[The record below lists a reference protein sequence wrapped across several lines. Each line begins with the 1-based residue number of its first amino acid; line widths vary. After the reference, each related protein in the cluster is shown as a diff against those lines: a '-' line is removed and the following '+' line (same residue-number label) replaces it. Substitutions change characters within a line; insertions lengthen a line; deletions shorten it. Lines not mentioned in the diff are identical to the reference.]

1 MSKKLSITVIPVILT
16 GLLLI
21 IIFKLQ
27 ELAPFGVNSLASMD
41 ARIQYIDFF
50 AYLKDLLEGKAD
62 LFYTFSKTLGG
73 TYIAVFAYYLSSPFN
88 LLVILFEKAD
98 LNTFFDLLVLLKL
111 CTAAAT
117 CSIFLQYRFRNQS
130 ALFTILLSISY
141 ALMQYNIAQSSNIM
155 WLDGVYMLPL
165 IFCHSQ

>member
-50 AYLKDLLEGKAD
+50 CILERSTGRKSGSI
-62 LFYTFSKTLGG
+62 L
-73 TYIAVFAYYLSSPFN
+73 YI
-88 LLVILFEKAD
+88 
-98 LNTFFDLLVLLKL
+98 
-111 CTAAAT
+111 
-117 CSIFLQYRFRNQS
+117 Q
-130 ALFTILLSISY
+130 
-141 ALMQYNIAQSSNIM
+141 
-155 WLDGVYMLPL
+155 
-165 IFCHSQ
+165 